1 MSRTVLLLPLHTE
14 DSSGELRRRFME
26 DYIVRA
32 LVGCLQT
39 AEYSANHP
47 KPEDGQA
54 KVDAILEADES

>member
-1 MSRTVLLLPLHTE
+1 
-14 DSSGELRRRFME
+14 ME
-26 DYIVRA
+26 DYIVRG